1 MASGIEA
8 TQLSTRPVAVRA
20 GADQKRGSRG
30 MGRERVLSLA
40 LLAPSLVVFGLFIF
54 WPLYRTFQLS
64 TTGQDL
70 FGRADRSVGLANF
83 KSVLSDPQFG
93 QVLGVT
99 AGYVLLTVIP
109 SILIA
114 LVLALLLQQP
124 IRGLRIM
131 RGAFAMPFAYSVAA
145 ASVVFAALFNP
156 AIGIM
161 NYLVTSLGFSPIS
174 WLTSPG
180 TALISIAITTVWM
193 SVGYNMLVL
202 LAGVGGVDEQLYE
215 AAKLDGASTFRI
227 ARSITM
233 PMITPSLFFLIV
245 VDTISALQS
254 FGQIRLLTK
263 GGPTGHTTTLVYWI
277 YHTAFENGASDYGT
291 GSAQAIVLL
300 AVVVV
305 VTAIQFGVLERK
317 VFYR

>member
-1 MASGIEA
+1 MTHTA
-8 TQLSTRPVAVRA
+8 RA
-20 GADQKRGSRG
+20 GI
-30 MGRERVLSLA
+30 GRERLLSLA
-40 LLAPSLVVFGLFIF
+40 LILPSLVIFGIFIF
-54 WPLYRTFQLS
+54 WPLVRTFQLS

-70 FGRADRSVGLANF
+70 FGRSDRQVGLANF
-83 KSVLSDPQFG
+83 KSVFHDPQFG

-109 SILIA
+109 SILLA
-114 LVLALLLQQP
+114 LVLALLLQTP
-124 IRGLRIM
+124 LRGMRFLRA
-131 RGAFAMPFAYSVAA
+131 AFAMPFAYSVAA

-156 AIGIM
+156 AIGIA
-161 NYLVTSLGFSPIS
+161 NYLVTKLGFAPVD
-174 WLTSPG
+174 WLTKPG

-193 SVGYNMLVL
+193 NVGYNMLVM

-215 AAKLDGASTFRI
+215 AARLDGANSFRI
-227 ARSITM
+227 ARSITI
-233 PMITPSLFFLIV
+233 PLITPSLFFLVV
-245 VDTISALQS
+245 VDTIASLQS

-277 YHTAFENGASDYGT
+277 YHTAFENGASDYGE

-300 AVVVV
+300 AVVIVI
-305 VTAIQFGVLERK
+305 TAVQFGILERK

>member
-1 MASGIEA
+1 MAHAARVS
-8 TQLSTRPVAVRA
+8 RA
-20 GADQKRGSRG
+20 GS
-30 MGRERVLSLA
+30 GRERVLGLA
-40 LLAPSLVVFGLFIF
+40 LLLPSLVVFGLFIF
-54 WPLYRTFQLS
+54 WPLVRTFQLS

-70 FGRADRSVGLANF
+70 FGRADRSVGFANF
-83 KSVLSDPQFG
+83 SSVLHDPQFS
-93 QVLGVT
+93 QVLGIT

-109 SILIA
+109 SILLA
-114 LVLALLLQQP
+114 LVLALLLQGP
-124 IRGLRIM
+124 LRGLRFL
-131 RGAFAMPFAYSVAA
+131 RSAFAMPFAYSVAA

-156 AIGIM
+156 AIGIA
-161 NYLVTSLGFSPIS
+161 NYLVTSLGFSAVN

-180 TALISIAITTVWM
+180 TALISISITTVWM
-193 SVGYNMLVL
+193 NVGYNMLVV
-202 LAGVGGVDEQLYE
+202 LAGVGAVDEQLYE
-215 AAKLDGASTFRI
+215 AARLDGAGTWRI

-233 PMITPSLFFLIV
+233 PLITPSLFFLVV
-245 VDTISALQS
+245 VDTIASLQS

-277 YHTAFENGASDYGT
+277 YHTAFENGASDYGA

-305 VTAIQFGVLERK
+305 ITAIQFGLLERK

>member
-1 MASGIEA
+1 MARA
-8 TQLSTRPVAVRA
+8 PRRTRA
-20 GADQKRGSRG
+20 GL
-30 MGRERVLSLA
+30 GRERALSLA
-40 LLAPSLVVFGLFIF
+40 LLLPSLVVFGLFIF
-54 WPLYRTFQLS
+54 WPLVRTFQLS

-70 FGRADRSVGLANF
+70 FGRPDRSVGLANF
-83 KSVLSDPQFG
+83 RAVLHDPQFG

-109 SILIA
+109 SI
-114 LVLALLLQQP
+114 VLALLLGLLLQGP
-124 IRGLRIM
+124 LRGLRVL
-131 RGAFAMPFAYSVAA
+131 RSAFAMPFAYSVAA

-156 AIGIM
+156 AIGIA
-161 NYLVTSLGFSPIS
+161 NYLVTSVGFAPIN
-174 WLTSPG
+174 WLTQPG
-180 TALISIAITTVWM
+180 SALTSIAITTVWM
-193 SVGYNMLVL
+193 NVGYNMLVV

-215 AAKLDGASTFRI
+215 AARLDGAGTFRI

-233 PMITPSLFFLIV
+233 PLITPSLFFLVV
-245 VDTISALQS
+245 VDTIASLQS

-300 AVVVV
+300 AVVIVI
-305 VTAIQFGVLERK
+305 TAIQFGLLERK

>member
-1 MASGIEA
+1 MAQA
-8 TQLSTRPVAVRA
+8 TRA
-20 GADQKRGSRG
+20 GL
-30 MGRERVLSLA
+30 GRER
-40 LLAPSLVVFGLFIF
+40 LLGLTLILPSLVIFGVFIF
-54 WPLYRTFQLS
+54 WPLVRTFQLS

-70 FGRADRSVGLANF
+70 FGRADRQVGLANF
-83 KSVLSDPQFG
+83 KSVIHDPQFG

-109 SILIA
+109 SILLA
-114 LVLALLLQQP
+114 LVLALLLQTP
-124 IRGLRIM
+124 LRGMRFLRS
-131 RGAFAMPFAYSVAA
+131 AFAMPFAYSVAA

-156 AIGIM
+156 AIGIA
-161 NYLVTSLGFSPIS
+161 NYLVTQLGFAPVD
-174 WLTSPG
+174 WLTRPG

-193 SVGYNMLVL
+193 NVGYNMLVM

-215 AAKLDGASTFRI
+215 AARLDGASAFRV
-227 ARSITM
+227 ARSITI
-233 PMITPSLFFLIV
+233 PLITPSLFFLIV
-245 VDTISALQS
+245 VDTIASLQS

-277 YHTAFENGASDYGT
+277 YHTAFENGASDYGE

-300 AVVVV
+300 FVVIVI
-305 VTAIQFGVLERK
+305 TAIQFGILERK

>member
-1 MASGIEA
+1 MARGPKPA
-8 TQLSTRPVAVRA
+8 RA
-20 GADQKRGSRG
+20 GL
-30 MGRERVLSLA
+30 GRERMLSLA
-40 LLAPSLVVFGLFIF
+40 LILPSLVVFGLFIF
-54 WPLYRTFQLS
+54 WPLVRTFQLS

-70 FGRADRSVGLANF
+70 FGQANRSVGFANF
-83 KSVLSDPQFG
+83 SAVLHDPQFG

-109 SILIA
+109 SIL
-114 LVLALLLQQP
+114 LALLIGLLLQGP
-124 IRGLRIM
+124 LSGLRLL
-131 RGAFAMPFAYSVAA
+131 RSAFAMPFAYSVAA

-156 AIGIM
+156 AIGIV
-161 NYLVTSLGFSPIS
+161 NYLVTSLGFAPVN
-174 WLTSPG
+174 WLTQPG

-193 SVGYNMLVL
+193 NVGYNLLVV

-215 AAKLDGASTFRI
+215 AARLDGAGTFRI

-233 PMITPSLFFLIV
+233 PLITPSLFFLVV
-245 VDTISALQS
+245 VDTIASLQS

-300 AVVVV
+300 AVVIAI
-305 VTAIQFGVLERK
+305 TGIQFGVLERK

>member
-1 MASGIEA
+1 M
-8 TQLSTRPVAVRA
+8 
-20 GADQKRGSRG
+20 
-30 MGRERVLSLA
+30 
-40 LLAPSLVVFGLFIF
+40 FGLFIF
-54 WPLYRTFQLS
+54 WPLVRTFQLS

-70 FGRADRSVGLANF
+70 FGRADRSVGFDNF
-83 KSVLSDPQFG
+83 SSVLHDPQFS
-93 QVLGVT
+93 QVLGIT

-109 SILIA
+109 SILLA
-114 LVLALLLQQP
+114 LVLALLLQGP
-124 IRGLRIM
+124 LRGLRFL
-131 RGAFAMPFAYSVAA
+131 RSAFAMPFAYSVAA

-156 AIGIM
+156 AIGIA
-161 NYLVTSLGFSPIS
+161 NYLVTSMGFSAVN

-180 TALISIAITTVWM
+180 TALVSISITTVWM
-193 SVGYNMLVL
+193 NVGYNMLVV

-215 AAKLDGASTFRI
+215 AARLDGAGTFRI

-233 PMITPSLFFLIV
+233 PLITPSLFFLVV
-245 VDTISALQS
+245 VDTIASLQS

-305 VTAIQFGVLERK
+305 ITAIQFGLLERK

>member
-1 MASGIEA
+1 M
-8 TQLSTRPVAVRA
+8 
-20 GADQKRGSRG
+20 
-30 MGRERVLSLA
+30 LSLA
-40 LLAPSLVVFGLFIF
+40 LILPSLVVFGLFIF
-54 WPLYRTFQLS
+54 WPLVRTFQLS

-70 FGRADRSVGLANF
+70 FGQANRSVGFANF
-83 KSVLSDPQFG
+83 SAVLHDPQFG

-109 SILIA
+109 SIL
-114 LVLALLLQQP
+114 LALLIGLLLQGP
-124 IRGLRIM
+124 LSGLRLL
-131 RGAFAMPFAYSVAA
+131 RSAFAMPFAYSVAA

-156 AIGIM
+156 AIGIV
-161 NYLVTSLGFSPIS
+161 NYLVTSLGFAPVN
-174 WLTSPG
+174 WLTQPG

-193 SVGYNMLVL
+193 NVGYNLLVV

-215 AAKLDGASTFRI
+215 AARLDGAGTFRI

-233 PMITPSLFFLIV
+233 PLITPSLFFLVV
-245 VDTISALQS
+245 VDTIASLQS

-300 AVVVV
+300 AVVIAI
-305 VTAIQFGVLERK
+305 TGIQFGVLERK

>member
-1 MASGIEA
+1 MA
-8 TQLSTRPVAVRA
+8 RA
-20 GADQKRGSRG
+20 GL
-30 MGRERVLSLA
+30 GRERALGLA
-40 LLAPSLVVFGLFIF
+40 LLLPSLLVFGLFIF
-54 WPLYRTFQLS
+54 WPLVRTFQLS

-70 FGRADRSVGLANF
+70 FGRADRSVGFANF
-83 KSVLSDPQFG
+83 SAVLHDPQFG
-93 QVLGVT
+93 QVLAVT

-109 SILIA
+109 SIL
-114 LVLALLLQQP
+114 LASLIGLLLQGP
-124 IRGLRIM
+124 LSGLRFL
-131 RGAFAMPFAYSVAA
+131 RSAFAMPFAYSVAA

-156 AIGIM
+156 AIGIV
-161 NYLVTSLGFSPIS
+161 NYLVTSIGFAPVN
-174 WLTSPG
+174 WLTQPG
-180 TALISIAITTVWM
+180 TALVSVAITTVWM
-193 SVGYNMLVL
+193 NVGYNLLVV

-215 AAKLDGASTFRI
+215 AARLDGAGTLRI

-233 PMITPSLFFLIV
+233 PLITPSLFFLVV
-245 VDTISALQS
+245 VDTIASLQS

-300 AVVVV
+300 AVVIAI
-305 VTAIQFGVLERK
+305 TAIQFGILERR